1 MKKKHLDKIG
11 SMCYIYLLCVS
22 LSVTII
28 LKQHNQLWIEE
39 ISPVFRGSKGMIMFV
54 YVHQRPIFCHEINKF
69 EEWFVFSQNLKVYM
83 FLLCDLYNFFL
94 HLQLQKLE
102 FEEFLE
108 LLGMSVQMSLDSID
122 AKLIP
127 FLNMNFLWY
136 SGLFKKLQA
145 KYPDTHRCF
154 TSSDGL
160 VQYIVSWCYQLR
172 YSVNRCF
179 QIQIMIKLDIS
190 FSFFVSCATILLI
203 FRNFYYFGHLTI
215 DLYFWNYQCFK
226 KASGKISFF
235 SPQNWNYSKYRT
247 VKV

>member
-1 MKKKHLDKIG
+1 ML
-11 SMCYIYLLCVS
+11 YIFVVCFFVCN
-22 LSVTII
+22 
-28 LKQHNQLWIEE
+28 HNFETTQSI
-39 ISPVFRGSKGMIMFV
+39 VDRGNFSSFQGV
-54 YVHQRPIFCHEINKF
+54 QGNDYVCQRPIFGHFTMSLSPPMHEINKF

-160 VQYIVSWCYQLR
+160 VQYIVSWCY
-172 YSVNRCF
+172 
-179 QIQIMIKLDIS
+179 
-190 FSFFVSCATILLI
+190 
-203 FRNFYYFGHLTI
+203 
-215 DLYFWNYQCFK
+215 
-226 KASGKISFF
+226 
-235 SPQNWNYSKYRT
+235 
-247 VKV
+247 

>member
-1 MKKKHLDKIG
+1 
-11 SMCYIYLLCVS
+11 
-22 LSVTII
+22 
-28 LKQHNQLWIEE
+28 
-39 ISPVFRGSKGMIMFV
+39 MIMFV
-54 YVHQRPIFCHEINKF
+54 YVCQRPIFGHEINKF
-69 EEWFVFSQNLKVYM
+69 EE
-83 FLLCDLYNFFL
+83 CDLSFLKILKNTCFYSVTGLIKLVQLFFL

-160 VQYIVSWCYQLR
+160 VQYIVS
-172 YSVNRCF
+172 
-179 QIQIMIKLDIS
+179 
-190 FSFFVSCATILLI
+190 
-203 FRNFYYFGHLTI
+203 
-215 DLYFWNYQCFK
+215 
-226 KASGKISFF
+226 
-235 SPQNWNYSKYRT
+235 
-247 VKV
+247 

>member
-1 MKKKHLDKIG
+1 
-11 SMCYIYLLCVS
+11 
-22 LSVTII
+22 
-28 LKQHNQLWIEE
+28 
-39 ISPVFRGSKGMIMFV
+39 MIMFV
-54 YVHQRPIFCHEINKF
+54 YVCQRPIFGHEINKF
-69 EEWFVFSQNLKVYM
+69 EEWFVFSQNLKEYM
-83 FLLCDLYNFFL
+83 FLLYDRLDQTCTTFFL

-179 QIQIMIKLDIS
+179 ESQIMIKLDVS

-203 FRNFYYFGHLTI
+203 FRNFY
-215 DLYFWNYQCFK
+215 
-226 KASGKISFF
+226 
-235 SPQNWNYSKYRT
+235 
-247 VKV
+247 

>member
-1 MKKKHLDKIG
+1 MLYIFVVCFFACNHNVWNNTINCGSRKFLQFSGGPREWLCLFMFVKGLFLVMRSINLKSDLSFLKILKNT
-11 SMCYIYLLCVS
+11 CFY
-22 LSVTII
+22 SVTGLIK
-28 LKQHNQLWIEE
+28 LVQL
-39 ISPVFRGSKGMIMFV
+39 
-54 YVHQRPIFCHEINKF
+54 
-69 EEWFVFSQNLKVYM
+69 
-83 FLLCDLYNFFL
+83 FFL

-179 QIQIMIKLDIS
+179 QSQIMIKLDIMIS
-190 FSFFVSCATILLI
+190 FSFCLSCMCNHIA
-203 FRNFYYFGHLTI
+203 YF
-215 DLYFWNYQCFK
+215 
-226 KASGKISFF
+226 
-235 SPQNWNYSKYRT
+235 
-247 VKV
+247 

>member
-1 MKKKHLDKIG
+1 MICLFSK
-11 SMCYIYLLCVS
+11 S
-22 LSVTII
+22 LSIHVFT
-28 LKQHNQLWIEE
+28 LWQAW
-39 ISPVFRGSKGMIMFV
+39 S
-54 YVHQRPIFCHEINKF
+54 N
-69 EEWFVFSQNLKVYM
+69 
-83 FLLCDLYNFFL
+83 LYNCFLL

-179 QIQIMIKLDIS
+179 QSQIMIKLDIMIS
-190 FSFFVSCATILLI
+190 FSFCLCCMCNHIAYFEEFLLG
-203 FRNFYYFGHLTI
+203 YYFGHLTV

>member
-1 MKKKHLDKIG
+1 
-11 SMCYIYLLCVS
+11 MCYKYLLCVS
-22 LSVTII
+22 LPVTIMFKTTQLINCGSRKFLQVSGGPREWLCLFMFVKGLYLVISLCHYAPPPCMRSINLKINYRDLSFLKILKYTCFYSVTGLIK
-28 LKQHNQLWIEE
+28 LVKL
-39 ISPVFRGSKGMIMFV
+39 
-54 YVHQRPIFCHEINKF
+54 
-69 EEWFVFSQNLKVYM
+69 
-83 FLLCDLYNFFL
+83 FLL

-179 QIQIMIKLDIS
+179 QSQIMIKLDIMIS
-190 FSFFVSCATILLI
+190 FSFCLSCMCYHIA
-203 FRNFYYFGHLTI
+203 YF
-215 DLYFWNYQCFK
+215 
-226 KASGKISFF
+226 
-235 SPQNWNYSKYRT
+235 
-247 VKV
+247 